1 VKYPIHPEFTLFEF
15 YIVTYS
21 NIRIIRIR
29 FPRFIMSFMHYQ
41 NSTKYFHRVCI
52 QSGIVRKK
60 LSFEARCYIIAIYL
74 NVGTL
79 IIDAINVKIQ
89 LSPWLT
95 SSFLK
100 ITLSNKL
107 NHILFFFSIF
117 SYCKCQFFLHIQM

>member
-1 VKYPIHPEFTLFEF
+1 
-15 YIVTYS
+15 
-21 NIRIIRIR
+21 
-29 FPRFIMSFMHYQ
+29 MSFMHYQ
-41 NSTKYFHRVCI
+41 NSTTYFHRVCI

-60 LSFEARCYIIAIYL
+60 LGFEARCYIIVIYLNVGYNIAISL

-79 IIDAINVKIQ
+79 IIDAIKIQ

-107 NHILFFFSIF
+107 NHIFFSRFFPIASVNF
-117 SYCKCQFFLHIQM
+117 FYTFKCRKKSFTRID